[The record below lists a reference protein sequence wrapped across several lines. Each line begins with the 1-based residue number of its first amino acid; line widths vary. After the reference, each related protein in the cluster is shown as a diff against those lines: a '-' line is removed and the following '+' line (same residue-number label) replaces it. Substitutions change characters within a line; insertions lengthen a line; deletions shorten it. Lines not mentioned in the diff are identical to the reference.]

1 MKRKIA
7 RRILFEKLTGKV
19 KSKTIVIA
27 GGVSANS
34 LLRRTLQKL
43 CDEKGLKLYMPP
55 KNLCGDNAAM
65 VGAQGYYEYISGN
78 IADQSLNAYATKS
91 IEEG

>member
-1 MKRKIA
+1 MKA
-7 RRILFEKLTGKV
+7 AQDTN
-19 KSKTIVIA
+19 SKTIVIA

-34 LLRRTLQKL
+34 LLRKTLQQL

-78 IADQSLNAYATKS
+78 IANQSLNAYATKS